1 MKRTINKP
9 KKKSHKKKLEIKK
22 NSKPLNK
29 TKKDE
34 RNLTEVINKRY
45 NSLIFIVIILYVVIL
60 GRVFYLQII
69 KENDYKESLAM
80 ATEKTVESTSAPR
93 GRIYDRNYNLLVD
106 NEGVKTIYYKKQN
119 GITNKE
125 EIELAYTV
133 ADNINLDYSKVNEN
147 RLKTFYYK
155 GHYKECKKKITDKEW
170 EEYNKRKLNDKDI
183 EKLIYERLDE
193 EISTY
198 DERDKKAAY
207 IYYLMNKGY
216 SYAEKVIKN
225 KDVSEEEYAYI
236 SENIDNLKGFN
247 TKLDWERVYL
257 YGDTFK
263 SILGNVSSNNQGIPS
278 ELAEIYLKKGYS
290 LDDRVGISYLEYQ
303 YENYLK
309 GTKAKYRLLSDNS
322 YELVSEGKRGSD
334 IVLTIDINLQKH
346 LEEILS
352 NEVYNA
358 KGEAGTTYYNRSFA
372 VIADPNTGEIL
383 GMSSRPNFNPNNY
396 KDYSTEVINRN
407 MAIWASYEPG
417 STFKILTVSAADNE
431 GKVDLLKDTFYDGG
445 SVNVDGARIKCW
457 KAGGHGAQTFLEVV
471 QNSCN
476 PGFVEL
482 GRRLGKETLFD
493 YINKFGYGKKTGIDL
508 NGEGS
513 GILFNLD
520 KVGPVELATTAFG
533 QGVSVTAIQQV
544 AAVSAAINGGT
555 LYKPYIV
562 KRITEHETGQII
574 KEIEPTKVR
583 ENIVTKETSEKVRMT
598 LESVVSLGTGR
609 NSYIDGYR
617 VGGKTGTAQ
626 KVNNGVYMHG
636 NYIVSFIG
644 FMPAN
649 DPKIVVYLA
658 IDNPKGVT
666 QYGGTVSAPIVKN
679 ILEDAISALNIKK
692 QEGGTDKKYQWYDQ
706 KYYTVE
712 DVVGLTKKEAASK
725 LKSFTI
731 EYSGSGDKVI
741 NQSPEAGSRIPEYS
755 SIRLYLD

>member
-1 MKRTINKP
+1 MFSKNIHKR
-9 KKKSHKKKLEIKK
+9 IKIV
-22 NSKPLNK
+22 L
-29 TKKDE
+29 
-34 RNLTEVINKRY
+34 L
-45 NSLIFIVIILYVVIL
+45 IVIIVFIIIIAK
-60 GRVFYLQII
+60 VFYIEVI
-69 KENDYKESLAM
+69 DYKKLNKLANGLWSRNLPIE
-80 ATEKTVESTSAPR
+80 ADR
-93 GRIYDRNYNLLVD
+93 GKI
-106 NEGVKTIYYKKQN
+106 
-119 GITNKE
+119 
-125 EIELAYTV
+125 YTV
-133 ADNINLDYSKVNEN
+133 DGELLAGNVTTTSLVFIPNQIKDKNLVAEQISKV
-147 RLKTFYYK
+147 L
-155 GHYKECKKKITDKEW
+155 GVSKE
-170 EEYNKRKLNDKDI
+170 DI
-183 EKLIYERLDE
+183 EKHIYKKTMMERVHPEGRRLSY
-193 EISTY
+193 EIADQINSFHF
-198 DERDKKAAY
+198 DGV
-207 IYYLMNKGY
+207 YLLKESKREYTHNEMLSHVLGY
-216 SYAEKVIKN
+216 VG
-225 KDVSEEEYAYI
+225 
-236 SENIDNLKGFN
+236 IDNQGLSGLELQYDDILTGEYGGVQYFSDAKGN
-247 TKLDWERVYL
+247 NLDRNSVYVEPEDGL
-257 YGDTFK
+257 D
-263 SILGNVSSNNQGIPS
+263 
-278 ELAEIYLKKGYS
+278 IYLT
-290 LDDRVGISYLEYQ
+290 V
-303 YENYLK
+303 N
-309 GTKAKYRLLSDNS
+309 
-322 YELVSEGKRGSD
+322 YELQSSIERELDNIVTKYNPEGAWA
-334 IVLTIDINLQKH
+334 L
-346 LEEILS
+346 
-352 NEVYNA
+352 A
-358 KGEAGTTYYNRSFA
+358 M
-372 VIADPNTGEIL
+372 DPNTGEIL

-396 KDYSTEVINRN
+396 KNYSTEVINRN

-417 STFKILTVSAADNE
+417 STFKILTVSAAVNE

-508 NGEGS
+508 NGESS

-609 NSYIDGYR
+609 NAYIDGYR

-649 DPKIVVYLA
+649 DPKVVVYLA

-666 QYGGTVSAPIVKN
+666 QYGGTVHALLSEN
-679 ILEDAISALNIKK
+679 YRFTFIL
-692 QEGGTDKKYQWYDQ
+692 
-706 KYYTVE
+706 
-712 DVVGLTKKEAASK
+712 
-725 LKSFTI
+725 
-731 EYSGSGDKVI
+731 
-741 NQSPEAGSRIPEYS
+741 
-755 SIRLYLD
+755 